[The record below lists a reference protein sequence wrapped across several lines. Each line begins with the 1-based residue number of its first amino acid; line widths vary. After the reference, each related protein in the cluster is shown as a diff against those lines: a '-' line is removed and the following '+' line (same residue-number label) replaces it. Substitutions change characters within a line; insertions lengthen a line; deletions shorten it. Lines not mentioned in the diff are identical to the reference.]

1 MRRLTFLLLCLFIG
15 IGVATAQTMKITGN
29 VISSEDQQPVIGAA
43 VVVKGTTIGTVT
55 DFEGNF
61 SLDVP
66 RDAKMIFISYVGLK
80 TKEVPVASVIN
91 VVLDSDSKALDEV
104 VVTAMGLTR
113 EKKALGYAL
122 QEVKSDEFNMKRYIK
137 NFMMAMMI
145 GATVFGSSCTDSFE
159 EVNTDP
165 DSPTDVP
172 TTNLLAYSLYYTSYR
187 LYDRWFAMDEPMTF
201 CGYASKMTY
210 IDESRYNFRT
220 GVQDTNWEYLYRI
233 LNNLKDIEKR
243 ATFNETPNML
253 NVSKVM
259 QVHLMQVATDRWRDV
274 PYTDAAKMTDG
285 VLQPKYDKQEDIY
298 PGLLAT
304 LKEAA
309 DGFADGGSDD
319 LGEGDLLFG
328 GDIEKWQRYCN
339 SMRLRLAMRISEV
352 SPALAKET
360 VEEVMGNPTKYPIM
374 ESNDDNAF
382 FWWIGTDPNYYEPM
396 ADGYRTR
403 KTEYCA
409 ADVIVDHMNTREDP
423 RRSSYFQPTK
433 ESVEAGE
440 PKYVGYTIGAK
451 ANAVASK
458 YSIWGARFFTDLAG
472 FSPYM
477 RVAEPWFCVAEASML
492 GWNTGISAED
502 AYNKAVTYSMEENS
516 VSAEDIAD
524 YLANAGKFTN
534 DKKQIYYEE
543 WVAMFKQGM
552 EGWSL
557 YRRTGVPDNLY
568 PAPGRP
574 ANYSNHNVP
583 PFRSPY
589 PDKER
594 NLNNANCA
602 PFDAEVVDNLW
613 GKQMW
618 WDTRTGVH

>member
-1 MRRLTFLLLCLFIG
+1 
-15 IGVATAQTMKITGN
+15 
-29 VISSEDQQPVIGAA
+29 
-43 VVVKGTTIGTVT
+43 
-55 DFEGNF
+55 
-61 SLDVP
+61 
-66 RDAKMIFISYVGLK
+66 
-80 TKEVPVASVIN
+80 
-91 VVLDSDSKALDEV
+91 
-104 VVTAMGLTR
+104 
-113 EKKALGYAL
+113 
-122 QEVKSDEFNMKRYIK
+122 MKRYIK
-137 NFMMAMMI
+137 NFMMAMMV

-285 VLQPKYDKQEDIY
+285 ILQPKYDKQEDIY

-352 SPALAKET
+352 SPALAKEA

>member
-1 MRRLTFLLLCLFIG
+1 
-15 IGVATAQTMKITGN
+15 
-29 VISSEDQQPVIGAA
+29 
-43 VVVKGTTIGTVT
+43 
-55 DFEGNF
+55 
-61 SLDVP
+61 
-66 RDAKMIFISYVGLK
+66 
-80 TKEVPVASVIN
+80 
-91 VVLDSDSKALDEV
+91 
-104 VVTAMGLTR
+104 
-113 EKKALGYAL
+113 
-122 QEVKSDEFNMKRYIK
+122 MKRYIK
-137 NFMMAMMI
+137 NFMMAMMV

-285 VLQPKYDKQEDIY
+285 ILQPKYDKQEDIY

-458 YSIWGARFFTDLAG
+458 LFHLGST
-472 FSPYM
+472 FSL
-477 RVAEPWFCVAEASML
+477 RTWLVFLLICVSLSL
-492 GWNTGISAED
+492 G
-502 AYNKAVTYSMEENS
+502 S
-516 VSAEDIAD
+516 VSLRHLCWDGIPESPQRTHTIRLLPIPWKRIA
-524 YLANAGKFTN
+524 YLPK
-534 DKKQIYYEE
+534 I
-543 WVAMFKQGM
+543 
-552 EGWSL
+552 
-557 YRRTGVPDNLY
+557 
-568 PAPGRP
+568 
-574 ANYSNHNVP
+574 
-583 PFRSPY
+583 
-589 PDKER
+589 
-594 NLNNANCA
+594 
-602 PFDAEVVDNLW
+602 
-613 GKQMW
+613 
-618 WDTRTGVH
+618 